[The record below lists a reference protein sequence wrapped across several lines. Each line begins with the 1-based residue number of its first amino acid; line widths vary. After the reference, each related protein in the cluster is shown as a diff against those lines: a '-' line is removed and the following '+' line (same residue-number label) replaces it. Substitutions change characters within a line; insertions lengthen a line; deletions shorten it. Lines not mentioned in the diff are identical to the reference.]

1 MRLPEMKTI
10 AKVAGIAL
18 LLIVGG
24 ALVSL
29 RLLGY
34 EPSDQRPGLWLTG
47 ERVTE
52 PVTDWA
58 FTEDHLEIF
67 VQTRTPYLIPH
78 SITTYC
84 AFYDG
89 DLYLFSAYYQ
99 GGVFPEERGWNRN
112 VMRDPRVRVKIGD
125 RVFDQTV
132 SHVTDAETR
141 EAVHAS
147 AVAKYRQWT
156 SPGLENVHILL
167 VGG

>member
-1 MRLPEMKTI
+1 MKTI

-112 VMRDPRVRVKIGD
+112 VMRDPRVRLKIGD